1 MSVTFH
7 REFCMPDANTFSLR
21 PVEALLQRWVIGLG
35 CVVDPFARNS
45 SIADLTNDI
54 DPNSSASSH
63 MEATEFLDGLIGRGV
78 IADAVL
84 LDPPYSPRQ
93 MSESYKNAGRKVGM
107 SETQNARLYKECK
120 DRLTQI
126 LKPDGIAVCCGW
138 NSMGFGL
145 TRGFEMLEILLV
157 THGTAH
163 NDTIVTVERR
173 APA

>member
-1 MSVTFH
+1 MTIDRQFAMPNSATFKLAPVASLLKRHVAGVT
-7 REFCMPDANTFSLR
+7 
-21 PVEALLQRWVIGLG
+21 
-35 CVVDPFARNS
+35 VDPFARDS
-45 SIADLTNDI
+45 AWADYANDI
-54 DPNSSASSH
+54 DPRTTATHH
-63 MEATEFLDGLIGRGV
+63 MDAIEFCDKLITDGIK
-78 IADAVL
+78 AETVL

-107 SETQNARLYKECK
+107 TETQNARLYKEVK

-126 LKPDGIAVCCGW
+126 LVPGGKAICCGW

-157 THGTAH
+157 THGAAH

-173 APA
+173 DH